1 MDAITL
7 TTELEAINEM
17 LNAIGEGQVSTLD
30 TANAD
35 VAQCL
40 RLLRDHSRKVQSK
53 GWWFNL
59 ETDYTISPDGNG
71 NLVLP
76 VNALKVDTS
85 GDDRYEKPY
94 IQRGL
99 KLYDPINHTL
109 VFTEPV
115 NVDLVVGLGWDDLPQ
130 TVRSYITACAGLE
143 FVDTDLANEV
153 RHAFTKDR
161 RDAAYLDVLT
171 EEAEAADYNML
182 TDSYS
187 GQEMLSRRI

>member
-1 MDAITL
+1 VLFKVVTHL
-7 TTELEAINEM
+7 
-17 LNAIGEGQVSTLD
+17 VSVPL
-30 TANAD
+30 
-35 VAQCL
+35 
-40 RLLRDHSRKVQSK
+40 
-53 GWWFNL
+53 
-59 ETDYTISPDGNG
+59 
-71 NLVLP
+71 
-76 VNALKVDTS
+76 DTS

-161 RDAAYLDVLT
+161 RDAAYLDVLK